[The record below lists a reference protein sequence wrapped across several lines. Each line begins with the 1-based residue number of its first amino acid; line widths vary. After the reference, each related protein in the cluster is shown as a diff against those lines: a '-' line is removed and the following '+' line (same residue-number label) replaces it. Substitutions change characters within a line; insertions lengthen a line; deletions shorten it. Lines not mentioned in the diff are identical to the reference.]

1 MGGWIIRA
9 KVSLDFDNA
18 ADYELTAL
26 LPNENFAQQIRTDQA
41 RVAIVK
47 GAGEGAHGSK
57 ASTVVR
63 RFLSSLA

>member
-26 LPNENFAQQIRTDQA
+26 LPNENFAQQIRTNQA
-41 RVAIVK
+41 RVAIIE
-47 GAGEGAHGSK
+47 GAGEGNAFGLRTD
-57 ASTVVR
+57 A
-63 RFLSSLA
+63 LATAYHSRA